1 MGPFARVMLA
11 AAVGAASP
19 AVAAAQAAGDS
30 APAGSAEPPAK
41 AVVPATGYSYRG
53 PTPPL
58 AERAHARAPARA
70 DAPASSGPDAQMPG
84 FETLASGGT
93 RLFVALSKAVD
104 FDQRAPGAARARR
117 LVRRGP
123 EGQRAADGQ
132 PRPGE
137 GRSRAA
143 ERRVPQGRLP
153 SGRSRAGRVPADRRE
168 RHRRRRRAAR
178 RAVGRA
184 VGRASG

>member
-93 RLFVALSKAVD
+93 RLFVALSKAVE
-104 FDQRAPGAARARR
+104 FDARAGHATITYVLKGAHVERRNDQNPLVTLHFNTPVTSARLVPHGRDVWFVVDLRASVQPTVSLGQAKDGAA
-117 LVRRGP
+117 
-123 EGQRAADGQ
+123 
-132 PRPGE
+132 
-137 GRSRAA
+137 
-143 ERRVPQGRLP
+143 
-153 SGRSRAGRVPADRRE
+153 
-168 RHRRRRRAAR
+168 
-178 RAVGRA
+178 
-184 VGRASG
+184 